1 MKYIDVITYTDSKN
15 TLADWFAEN
24 MPGRISYDDE
34 EAKEGVRLIT
44 NKTPTYSQG
53 NHSVSLIRV
62 DEADLDWIEESPL
75 EILAQGQC
83 KTDNCPFSKLD
94 ENGIIKLRL
103 AYPEYLEVEGETIK
117 RSVEFGLFA

>member
-24 MPGRISYDDE
+24 MPDRISYDDE

-62 DEADLDWIEESPL
+62 GEGDLDWIEESPL

-94 ENGIIKLRL
+94 ENAIIKLRQ
-103 AYPEYLEVEGETIK
+103 AYPEQIDVDGAIIK